1 MIVTLQ
7 SERVQTL
14 ADVRAVIDG
23 NDRLDYQFTDRE
35 AAYEFIRRTLVRFNY
50 PTLSKPDKGVIGRY
64 LAKMTGLSRAQM
76 TRLVGQHRATGRVTD
91 RRGGAPVR
99 PFERRYT
106 GADIRVLAEVDAAL
120 GDMSGPATRAVMR
133 REFEVFG
140 QRRFERLARLSNGH
154 LYNLRRSRTYQRK
167 RTTFTKTRPTPVA
180 IGERRKPRPDGQ
192 PGFLR
197 VDTVHQG
204 DLDGVKGVYHINTVD
219 EVTQYEHI
227 GCVQAISERFL
238 LPVLE
243 ANLQAYPFPIQGFH
257 TDNGSEYINQ
267 RVAALLNKLHIGEFT
282 KSRARKS
289 NDNALVEGKNAAV
302 VRKHLGYDHI
312 PQRFSARVNAFTHDV
327 LSPFLNHHRPC
338 LFPTEQRDHKGKIK
352 KRYRDQDIATPYE
365 KLKSPSQCRDVPQ
378 TRRHLPT
385 TRCHR
390 LCPKR
395 PRRRPRS
402 QCRPRRTVPNHRL
415 RVGTRRR
422 VTPPSHT
429 ARLSQQPPASSG
441 PPAHRRAGS
450 TCHRLHSRI
459 DSPPH

>member
-7 SERVQTL
+7 TERVQTL

-35 AAYEFIRRTLVRFNY
+35 AAYEFIRRTLVRFDY
-50 PTLSKPDKGVIGRY
+50 PTLSKPDKGIIGRY

-106 GADIRVLAEVDAAL
+106 GADIRLLAEADAAL

-243 ANLQAYPFPIQGFH
+243 ANLPGVSLSNPGIPHRQWLRVHQPTGRGAAQQAPYRRVHQVPRPQV
-257 TDNGSEYINQ
+257 Q
-267 RVAALLNKLHIGEFT
+267 R
-282 KSRARKS
+282 
-289 NDNALVEGKNAAV
+289 
-302 VRKHLGYDHI
+302 
-312 PQRFSARVNAFTHDV
+312 Q
-327 LSPFLNHHRPC
+327 
-338 LFPTEQRDHKGKIK
+338 
-352 KRYRDQDIATPYE
+352 
-365 KLKSPSQCRDVPQ
+365 
-378 TRRHLPT
+378 
-385 TRCHR
+385 
-390 LCPKR
+390 R
-395 PRRRPRS
+395 PRRG
-402 QCRPRRTVPNHRL
+402 QK
-415 RVGTRRR
+415 RRR
-422 VTPPSHT
+422 RAQTPRIRPHPPTLLRPS
-429 ARLSQQPPASSG
+429 Q
-441 PPAHRRAGS
+441 
-450 TCHRLHSRI
+450 RLH
-459 DSPPH
+459 P

>member
-7 SERVQTL
+7 TERVQTL

-35 AAYEFIRRTLVRFNY
+35 AAYEFIRRTLVRFDY
-50 PTLSKPDKGVIGRY
+50 PTLSKPDKGIIGRY

-106 GADIRVLAEVDAAL
+106 GADIRLLAEADAAL

-133 REFEVFG
+133 REFEVFS

-257 TDNGSEYINQ
+257 TDWS
-267 RVAALLNKLHIGEFT
+267 
-282 KSRARKS
+282 
-289 NDNALVEGKNAAV
+289 
-302 VRKHLGYDHI
+302 
-312 PQRFSARVNAFTHDV
+312 
-327 LSPFLNHHRPC
+327 
-338 LFPTEQRDHKGKIK
+338 
-352 KRYRDQDIATPYE
+352 
-365 KLKSPSQCRDVPQ
+365 
-378 TRRHLPT
+378 
-385 TRCHR
+385 
-390 LCPKR
+390 
-395 PRRRPRS
+395 
-402 QCRPRRTVPNHRL
+402 
-415 RVGTRRR
+415 
-422 VTPPSHT
+422 
-429 ARLSQQPPASSG
+429 
-441 PPAHRRAGS
+441 
-450 TCHRLHSRI
+450 
-459 DSPPH
+459 

>member
-7 SERVQTL
+7 TERVQTL

-23 NDRLDYQFTDRE
+23 NHRLDYQFTDRE
-35 AAYEFIRRTLVRFNY
+35 AAYEFIRRTLVRFDY
-50 PTLSKPDKGVIGRY
+50 PTLSKPDKGGIRRY

-106 GADIRVLAEVDAAL
+106 GADIRLLAEADAAL

-227 GCVQAISERFL
+227 GCVEAISERFL

-338 LFPTEQRDHKGKIK
+338 LFPTEQRDHKGNIK
-352 KRYRDQDIATPYE
+352 SNY
-365 KLKSPSQCRDVPQ
+365 SPTLS
-378 TRRHLPT
+378 
-385 TRCHR
+385 
-390 LCPKR
+390 
-395 PRRRPRS
+395 
-402 QCRPRRTVPNHRL
+402 
-415 RVGTRRR
+415 
-422 VTPPSHT
+422 T
-429 ARLSQQPPASSG
+429 ARPA
-441 PPAHRRAGS
+441 RA
-450 TCHRLHSRI
+450 I
-459 DSPPH
+459 

>member
-1 MIVTLQ
+1 MVALSEVVVDLVAAQDENRFRALMQAHHYLGALPGIGETLRYVAHHRGQ
-7 SERVQTL
+7 WLALVVFSAPALKCAARDRWIGWSFGVQF
-14 ADVRAVIDG
+14 
-23 NDRLDYQFTDRE
+23 DRLHLLTNNS
-35 AAYEFIRRTLVRFNY
+35 RFLLL
-50 PTLSKPDKGVIGRY
+50 P
-64 LAKMTGLSRAQM
+64 
-76 TRLVGQHRATGRVTD
+76 
-91 RRGGAPVR
+91 GAPVR

-106 GADIRVLAEVDAAL
+106 GADIRLLAEVDAAL

-338 LFPTEQRDHKGKIK
+338 LFPTEQRDHKGKIN

-365 KLKSPSQCRDVPQ
+365 KLKSLPNAATFLKPGVTFQHLDAIAYAQSDLDAARAVNAARDE
-378 TRRHLPT
+378 LF
-385 TRCHR
+385 
-390 LCPKR
+390 
-395 PRRRPRS
+395 
-402 QCRPRRTVPNHRL
+402 RTI
-415 RVGTRRR
+415 GYQ
-422 VTPPSHT
+422 S
-429 ARLSQQPPASSG
+429 
-441 PPAHRRAGS
+441 AHAAA
-450 TCHRLHSRI
+450 
-459 DSPPH
+459 

>member
-35 AAYEFIRRTLVRFNY
+35 AAYEFIRRTLVRFDY

-76 TRLVGQHRATGRVTD
+76 TRLVGQHRATGGVTD
-91 RRGGAPVR
+91 RRGGAPAR

-106 GADIRVLAEVDAAL
+106 GADIRLLAEADAAL

-154 LYNLRRSRTYQRK
+154 LYNLRRSRTYQRT

-192 PGFLR
+192 PRFLR

-282 KSRARKS
+282 KSRARTS

-352 KRYRDQDIATPYE
+352 KRYRDQDLATPYE
-365 KLKSPSQCRDVPQ
+365 KLKSLPIAATFLKPGLTFQQLDAIAYAQSDLDAARAVNAARDE
-378 TRRHLPT
+378 LF
-385 TRCHR
+385 
-390 LCPKR
+390 
-395 PRRRPRS
+395 
-402 QCRPRRTVPNHRL
+402 RTIGYESAL
-415 RVGTRRR
+415 
-422 VTPPSHT
+422 
-429 ARLSQQPPASSG
+429 AA
-441 PPAHRRAGS
+441 A
-450 TCHRLHSRI
+450 
-459 DSPPH
+459 